1 MSKCPLLFCF
11 LSLIVKEML
20 KSTGHDNF
28 QTKVNVRSWKF
39 SQTWK
44 VITIEAVVQ
53 RCSVKKEFL
62 KIFAKFTG
70 KHLCQSLFFIKTS
83 GNYLR
88 RLLLYLRLSKPREI
102 LLNVKLSYQNISAL
116 PRVFFSQVLWVSI
129 HSRSWYQKWSLPT
142 LTTKKIGRNKFLATK
157 ANRNKT

>member
-1 MSKCPLLFCF
+1 MSKCPLLFCC
-11 LSLIVKEML
+11 LSLIMKEML
-20 KSTGHDNF
+20 KSTGHENF

-39 SQTWK
+39 SQDWK
-44 VITIEAVVQ
+44 VISIEAVVQ

-70 KHLCQSLFFIKTS
+70 KHLCQSLFFYQNLGKLPPPATSVSKVIKTS
-83 GNYLR
+83 GNFIECKI
-88 RLLLYLRLSKPREI
+88 RLPKHF
-102 LLNVKLSYQNISAL
+102 
-116 PRVFFSQVLWVSI
+116 FFSQVLWVSI

-142 LTTKKIGRNKFLATK
+142 LTTKKIGRSKFLATK